1 MKASSLIG
9 REFAHKTDHKISGR
23 VTNPL
28 FGPSLDEVAFF
39 LVEVT
44 GEA

>member
-1 MKASSLIG
+1 VKASSLIG

-23 VTNPL
+23 VTDLL